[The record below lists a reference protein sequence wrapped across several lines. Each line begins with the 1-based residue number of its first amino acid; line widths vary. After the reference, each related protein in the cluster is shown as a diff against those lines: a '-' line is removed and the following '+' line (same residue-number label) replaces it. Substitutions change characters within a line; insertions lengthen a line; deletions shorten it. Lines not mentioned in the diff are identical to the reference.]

1 LKRPDGSLEVRSP
14 AFRRPTGAWAN
25 AVILPPALQDAL
37 GDEVLAVA
45 GPVLSGDPRARDAA

>member
-1 LKRPDGSLEVRSP
+1 
-14 AFRRPTGAWAN
+14 
-25 AVILPPALQDAL
+25 VILPPALQDAL